1 MVIKFKYILVFF
13 IFLVIS
19 VFIINFPKTYFH
31 LYDQKMLNSVSKK
44 SLNLESIYDNYNL
57 TNDDKFEILFSDNY
71 NNMKMLEV
79 PTRENYE
86 HNINNIKDELEKI
99 NPLLGDIYEENF
111 MFDYGHLQNFDISKN
126 YLNSND
132 YRGLTLKDI
141 IYSNDV
147 FSIYVM
153 MDAYDN
159 TIFHLNIINVGTKY
173 YPFDIKSS
181 FENLENDF
189 RKYLN
194 VNQNVDY
201 DVIDNFDSCYEGC
214 DVLILSVHSK
224 DIYGEAQ
231 YDKNEYDY

>member
-1 MVIKFKYILVFF
+1 MITKFKYILVFLS
-13 IFLVIS
+13 FLVIS
-19 VFIINFPKTYFH
+19 FLIINFPKAYFRLH
-31 LYDQKMLNSVSKK
+31 DQKMLNSVSRK
-44 SLNLESIYDNYNL
+44 SLNLENIYDNYNL
-57 TNDDKFEILFSDNY
+57 TNDEKFELLFSGDY
-71 NNMKMLEV
+71 NNMQMLEV

-99 NPLLGDIYEENF
+99 NPLLADIYEENF
-111 MFDYGHLQNFDISKN
+111 MFDYEHLKNFDISKN
-126 YLNSND
+126 YLNSDD

-159 TIFHLNIINVGTKY
+159 TIFHLNITNVGTKY
-173 YPFDIKSS
+173 YPFDIKSP
-181 FENLENDF
+181 FESLENDF
-189 RKYLN
+189 QKYLN
-194 VNQNVDY
+194 VNQNIAY

-224 DIYGEAQ
+224 TIYGEIQ
-231 YDKNEYDY
+231 YDKNMFDY